1 MRYLVL
7 ASIYSLVALT
17 ASEVRGDDNPLD
29 AVYHSLDKWGRSVR
43 QQLQDEATPTPVK
56 QRIHHRSSTL
66 QHHASPSPSPNSKS
80 DEEESTRKTP
90 AEDASSSDE
99 RPKPK
104 KTPADDDEESPPV
117 KQKKHHEKSED
128 SNPSPTPEETPK
140 PSTQNQPVAV
150 ATLDPGRLKDFDRQ
164 PPGVQDLIRSALAL
178 TQRNLAY
185 VYGASDPASGGLDCS
200 GFIYYVLS
208 NAGFKDVPRQS
219 SDQYLWVRKNGN
231 FHSVLSRNADTFEL
245 EDLKPGDL
253 MFWSGTYKVD
263 RDVPITHVMIYLGK
277 EKGTNKR
284 VMVGASDG
292 RSYNGER
299 RFGVSVFDFKL
310 PNGAPNK
317 SDPDL
322 VARFEGYSPIP
333 GLREEVYTVQAATP
347 APTPLAVIRKP
358 SLPEQNP
365 FLGGKAPQPTAPQ
378 ATATPPR
385 LLTNGD

>member
-7 ASIYSLVALT
+7 APAFSLLAFA

-29 AVYHSLDKWGRSVR
+29 AVSRSLDKWGRNVR
-43 QQLQDEATPTPVK
+43 QQLQEEATPTPSK
-56 QRIHHRSSTL
+56 KRIHHHSSTV
-66 QHHASPSPSPNSKS
+66 QHHPSPSPSPSPKVKSKS
-80 DEEESTRKTP
+80 EEEESDDTTK
-90 AEDASSSDE
+90 A
-99 RPKPK
+99 K
-104 KTPADDDEESPPV
+104 KTSEDDEEDSTPPRHA
-117 KQKKHHEKSED
+117 KHRAKPED
-128 SNPSPTPEETPK
+128 GNPEPTPEETPK
-140 PSTQNQPVAV
+140 PSPQNQPAAV
-150 ATLDPGRLKDFDRQ
+150 ASLDPSKLKDFDGQ
-164 PPGVQDLIRSALAL
+164 PSGVQDLIRSALAL

-185 VYGASDPASGGLDCS
+185 TYGSDDPASGGMDCS

-208 NAGFKDVPRQS
+208 SAGFKDVPRQS

-231 FHSVLSRNADTFEL
+231 FHAVLSRNADTFEL
-245 EDLKPGDL
+245 GDLRPGDL

-263 RDVPITHVMIYLGK
+263 RDVPVTHVMIYLGK

-292 RSYNGER
+292 RSYNGEK

-310 PNGAPNK
+310 PNGTPNK

-333 GLREEVYTVQAATP
+333 GLREEVYSVQAPTP
-347 APTPLAVIRKP
+347 APTPVAIIRKAP
-358 SLPEQNP
+358 LPEQNP
-365 FLGGKAPQPTAPQ
+365 FLRGKTPQPTP
-378 ATATPPR
+378 TPPS

>member
-7 ASIYSLVALT
+7 APAFSLLAFA
-17 ASEVRGDDNPLD
+17 ASEVRGDDNPFD
-29 AVYHSLDKWGRSVR
+29 AVYRSVDKWSRNVT
-43 QQLQDEATPTPVK
+43 QQLQEEATPTPSK
-56 QRIHHRSSTL
+56 KRIHHHSSTS
-66 QHHASPSPSPNSKS
+66 QHHPSPSPSPSPKVRSKS
-80 DEEESTRKTP
+80 KEEESDDTP
-90 AEDASSSDE
+90 KA
-99 RPKPK
+99 K
-104 KTPADDDEESPPV
+104 KNSEDDEEDSTPP
-117 KQKKHHEKSED
+117 KHAKHPAKSED
-128 SNPSPTPEETPK
+128 SNPEPSPEETPK
-140 PSTQNQPVAV
+140 PSPQNQPVAV
-150 ATLDPGRLKDFDRQ
+150 ASLEPSKLKDFDSQ
-164 PPGVQDLIRSALAL
+164 PAGVQDLIRSALGL

-185 VYGASDPASGGLDCS
+185 TYGSDDPASGGMDCS

-231 FHSVLSRNADTFEL
+231 FHAVLSRNANTFEL

-263 RDVPITHVMIYLGK
+263 RDVPVTHVMIYLGK

-299 RFGVSVFDFKL
+299 KFGVSVFDFKL
-310 PNGAPNK
+310 PNGIPNK

-333 GLREEVYTVQAATP
+333 GLREAVYSVQAPTP
-347 APTPLAVIRKP
+347 APAPVAIIRKAP
-358 SLPEQNP
+358 LPEQNP
-365 FLGGKAPQPTAPQ
+365 FLRGKTPQPTP
-378 ATATPPR
+378 TPVEM
-385 LLTNGD
+385 LTNGD

>member
-7 ASIYSLVALT
+7 APACSLLAFA

-29 AVYHSLDKWGRSVR
+29 AVYRSLDKWGRNVR
-43 QQLQDEATPTPVK
+43 QQLQEEATPTPSK
-56 QRIHHRSSTL
+56 KRIHNHSSTL
-66 QHHASPSPSPNSKS
+66 QHHASPSPSPKARSKS
-80 DEEESTRKTP
+80 Q
-90 AEDASSSDE
+90 EDSDAGDSDE
-99 RPKPK
+99 RPKAK
-104 KTPADDDEESPPV
+104 KNLGADDEDSSPPKHV
-117 KQKKHHEKSED
+117 KHREKSED
-128 SNPSPTPEETPK
+128 SNPGPTPEETPK
-140 PSTQNQPVAV
+140 PSPQNQPVAV
-150 ATLDPGRLKDFDRQ
+150 ASLDPNKLKDFGSQ
-164 PPGVQDLIRSALAL
+164 PPGVQTLIRSALAL

-185 VYGASDPASGGLDCS
+185 TYGSADPASGGMDCS

-208 NAGFKDVPRQS
+208 NAGYKDVPRQS

-245 EDLKPGDL
+245 EELRPGDL

-263 RDVPITHVMIYLGK
+263 RDVPVTHVMIYLGK
-277 EKGTNKR
+277 EKGTNKP

-310 PNGAPNK
+310 PNGTPNK

-347 APTPLAVIRKP
+347 TPVPVVRNRVVR
-358 SLPEQNP
+358 PERNP
-365 FLGGKAPQPTAPQ
+365 FLPVKGPQPTP
-378 ATATPPR
+378 TPPK